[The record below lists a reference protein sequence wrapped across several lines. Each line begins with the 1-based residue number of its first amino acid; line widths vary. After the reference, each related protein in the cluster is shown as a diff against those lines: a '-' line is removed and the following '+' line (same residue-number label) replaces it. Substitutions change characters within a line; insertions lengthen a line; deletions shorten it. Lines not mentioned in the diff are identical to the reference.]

1 MNAEQKQRALQM
13 LRRFDLAV
21 PMMRQADNAAVA
33 MAALLQEL
41 VDAPETEPVGYL
53 YTHVQSGEYHV
64 SDYDDDYR
72 GPERVVWH
80 IEPVY
85 RRTKG

>member
-1 MNAEQKQRALQM
+1 MNAEQKQYARDLVASW
-13 LRRFDLAV
+13 RFARNQSAGV
-21 PMMRQADNAAVA
+21 YTADNL
-33 MAALLQEL
+33 AALLQEM
-41 VDAPETEPVGYL
+41 VGVPEPEPVGYL

-72 GPERVVWH
+72 GPERAMWQ